1 MYLSVGKRSAGL
13 SSAKSSVPFVYHGA
27 ASGSMARSGES
38 RLKLAADGWTRSEEK
53 IERGHLIGI

>member
-13 SSAKSSVPFVYHGA
+13 SPAKSSITFVYHGA
-27 ASGSMARSGES
+27 ASESMARSGES
-38 RLKLAADGWTRSEEK
+38 GLKVAVDGWTRPEEK